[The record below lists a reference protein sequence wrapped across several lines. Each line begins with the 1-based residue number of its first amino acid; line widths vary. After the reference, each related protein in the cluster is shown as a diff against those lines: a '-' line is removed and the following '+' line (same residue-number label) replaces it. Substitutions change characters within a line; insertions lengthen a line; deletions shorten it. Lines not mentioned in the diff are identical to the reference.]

1 MFRTE
6 LKNYGHGIHCYHHLL
21 TFQNGNRD
29 CKDNEFMQQIG
40 DRRQTFYEHYHE
52 DIELL
57 AVETGTLYVTLDG
70 KEYTVGEGDI
80 LIVNC
85 YENHI
90 GFTEVT
96 KPHLSYHVLL
106 MDPRFLIPPIQCSL
120 GERLMELL
128 DKKFKLRTFIPH
140 GDPLNKQIF
149 ELLRNITPYTL
160 QMPPS
165 AQFDCA
171 MLGSVYLLLEK
182 LLANP
187 VSAGS
192 GEHAHNPG
200 FREKVTDYI
209 KNNYAA
215 PISTSDI
222 CTALGYNLTHFCH
235 LFKKNFADSFTS
247 YLCRYRINKAAADF
261 KNRNKSVTEIAEAVG
276 FSDYCHF
283 SRCFKKYI
291 GVPPSKFF
299 R

>member
-6 LKNYGHGIHCYHHLL
+6 LKNYGNGIHCYHHLL
-21 TFQNGNRD
+21 KFHNGNRD
-29 CKDNEFMQQIG
+29 CEDNEFMRQVG
-40 DRRQTFYEHYHE
+40 ERRQTFYEHYHE

-90 GFTEVT
+90 GFTEIA
-96 KPHLSYHVLL
+96 KPQLSYHVVL

-120 GERLMELL
+120 SERLMELL
-128 DKKFKLRTFIPH
+128 GKKFKLRTFIPH
-140 GDPLNKQIF
+140 GDPLNTQIF
-149 ELLRNITPYTL
+149 ELLRNILPRTHSVPK
-160 QMPPS
+160 S
-165 AQFDCA
+165 AECDCA
-171 MLGSVYLLLEK
+171 MLGGVYLLLEK
-182 LLANP
+182 LLASPVAAGAGGQPRNLAFSET
-187 VSAGS
+187 VSAYI
-192 GEHAHNPG
+192 
-200 FREKVTDYI
+200 EK
-209 KNNYAA
+209 NYAA
-215 PISTSDI
+215 PISTNDI

-247 YLCRYRINKAAADF
+247 YLCRYRINKAASGY
-261 KNRNKSVTEIAEAVG
+261 KNSEKSVTEIAEAVG

-291 GVPPSKFF
+291 GVPPSRFF